1 MISYCTLIIV
11 MKIILLFIIACNCN
25 RQQAG
30 KDEDSSSYW
39 SDRDTIIIWS
49 VDAEKN
55 MRTRIF
61 TPEDSIDNAAPLMNG
76 IHKLWPE
83 ARLFVSGQRSD
94 TLIVGLRNERWLT
107 DEIGNEGA
115 ESFLSF
121 ASLNLL
127 ELKGVNHIFFNIIPG
142 THAGSDTWESSDFA
156 DWKEGK

>member
-1 MISYCTLIIV
+1 MTMRLLLYFIV
-11 MKIILLFIIACNCN
+11 FSFFLSCNSN
-25 RQQAG
+25 QQEAG
-30 KDEDSSSYW
+30 MEEKEVPVW

-61 TPEDSIDNAAPLMNG
+61 TPEDSIDNVAPLING

-83 ARLFVSGQRSD
+83 ATLFVSGQRAD
-94 TLIVGLRNERWLT
+94 TLIVGLRNEKWLT

-127 ELKGVNHIFFNIIPG
+127 ELKGVNHIYFNITPG
-142 THAGSDTWESSDFA
+142 THAGSDTWEDSDFA
-156 DWKEGK
+156 DWKEGR

>member
-1 MISYCTLIIV
+1 MMRKQFLQYSF
-11 MKIILLFIIACNCN
+11 LFSIIACNCN
-25 RQQAG
+25 QNNAG
-30 KDEDSSSYW
+30 SEDKEGSVW
-39 SDRDTIIIWS
+39 SDRDTIILWS

-55 MRTRIF
+55 IRTRIF
-61 TPEDSIDNAAPLMNG
+61 TPEDSIDKATPLING
-76 IHKLWPE
+76 IHTLWPE

-127 ELKGVNHIFFNIIPG
+127 ELKGVNHIYYNITPG